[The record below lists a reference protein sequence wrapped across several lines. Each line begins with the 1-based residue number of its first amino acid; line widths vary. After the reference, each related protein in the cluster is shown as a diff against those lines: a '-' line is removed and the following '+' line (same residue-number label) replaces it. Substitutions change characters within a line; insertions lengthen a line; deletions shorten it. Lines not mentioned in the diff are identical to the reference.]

1 MRKFFLGL
9 LIFLVV
15 LVAAVALAPVLF
27 KDKLKAALDKQLAQ
41 KLAARVEYQPDN
53 VSVSLLRTFPDLDL
67 SIEELRVIG
76 KDSFA
81 RDTLAYLPRLDVGLD
96 LMSVISGNEIK
107 INSVNLERPD
117 IHARVLKSGRA
128 NWDIVLSDSALAT
141 KGVDT
146 TASPK
151 IAIKGWKIEDGHIR
165 YEDLTIPFGME
176 LRGVNHT
183 GSGDFAEDVFDMK
196 SNTTAKALSM
206 VYDGT
211 TYVDKKKLTADVTM
225 GMDLAKM
232 NFTFKDNQMRL
243 NDFPFSFQGQIG
255 LPNETDI
262 TYDLTFK
269 ALETDFKNILSLVP
283 GVFTKD
289 FQNIET
295 AGKVAFDGYFK
306 GVQNDVKMP
315 GYGVNLVVTNGRFK
329 YPDLPQAATNINV
342 DMKVDNPSGFTNNVM
357 VDVKKFHLDLGKNPV
372 DGNVRIDGL
381 EPMKVDGRV
390 KANVDLAEA
399 TKVYPVPDM
408 VLRGLLFV
416 DATAKGT
423 YSKTQMPVTRAALR
437 LTNGYVKAKAFPAPI
452 ENLTVNGTVVNTT
465 GQVNDTRIDIPQFR
479 MLLDGEPLEGRLAAQ
494 NIAKPIFDANV
505 KGVIDLTKMTKIF
518 PLEGMTVTGRLSGN
532 VAAKGSMA
540 DIEAERYQNIVASG
554 TVNAQNVT
562 YKSADLPQGV
572 RVTQATA
579 SFNNAS
585 ITLQDMTGF
594 VGSSDVQASG
604 VISNYM
610 GYLFTPGQ
618 PLRGTL
624 TVNSKR
630 FNVNEWMVEPDGQA
644 SAGAKKATQA
654 PTTAAADGVLQ
665 IPKFFDLKL
674 NADVDQVIYDNL
686 KLDNLKGAL
695 TVKDEAVN
703 MNGLTFNTLGG
714 QFATNGSYNSRDLQH
729 PKFNFG
735 LNIKNLNFQNA
746 FAAFPSVKKLL
757 PLAQQV
763 EGIFGTNFTLSG
775 EMGQDMM
782 PNYSTL
788 TGKGL
793 FEVVRAAVGTSPV
806 FAKISNLTQL
816 QELKNFAVNN
826 KDVAAEM
833 LNGNLIVK
841 PFDFTVGQIKAT
853 VGGSSNVGGT
863 VDYVMALDVPTG
875 KVGNALNAKLTQ
887 LTGVQDIKG
896 TERVTMGLK
905 IGGSITN
912 PDVRLTTAG
921 TKAQAKDLA
930 KSLVTSVVQSKVDDA
945 KLKLAAKAQVA
956 QDSARKELEKK
967 QLELQA
973 KAAQEIEKRRLEAEA
988 KLKQKAKEGL
998 GNLFGKPKKT
1008 PTPTQT
1014 PTPAPTPADTA
1025 KAGGN

>member
-1 MRKFFLGL
+1 MGL

-41 KLAARVEYQPDN
+41 KLSARVEYQPEN

-76 KDSFA
+76 RDSFA

-96 LMSVISGNEIK
+96 LMSVIRGTEIK
-107 INSVNLERPD
+107 INSVSLERPA

-128 NWDIVLSDSALAT
+128 NWDIVIPDSALAE

-146 TASPK
+146 TASPS
-151 IAIKGWKIEDGHIR
+151 IAIKGWKIDNGHIR
-165 YEDLTIPFGME
+165 YEDLTMPFGLE
-176 LRGVNHT
+176 LRGVNHA
-183 GSGDFAEDVFDMK
+183 GSGDFEADVFDME
-196 SNTTAKALSM
+196 SQTTAEALTM

-211 TYVDKKKLTADVTM
+211 TYVDQKKLTADVTM

-232 NFTFKDNQMRL
+232 NFTFKDNQVRL
-243 NDFPFSFQGQIG
+243 NDFSFSFQGQIG

-315 GYGVNLVVTNGRFK
+315 GYGVNLVVTNGMFH
-329 YPDLPQAATNINV
+329 YPDLPQAARNINV
-342 DMKVDNPSGFTNNVM
+342 DMKVDNPSGFTNNVQ
-357 VDVKKFHLDLGKNPV
+357 VDVKKFHLDLGKNPI

-381 EPMKVDGRV
+381 APMKVDGRV
-390 KANVDLAEA
+390 KANVNLAEM

-408 VLRGLLFV
+408 LLRGLLAV

-452 ENLTVNGTVVNTT
+452 ENLTLSGTVVNTT

-494 NIAKPIFDANV
+494 NIDKPIFDANV

-532 VAAKGSMA
+532 IAAKGSMA

-554 TVNAQNVT
+554 TVQAQNVT

-579 SFNNAS
+579 TFNNAS
-585 ITLQDMTGF
+585 INLQNMTGF
-594 VGSSDVQASG
+594 VGSSDVAASG
-604 VISNYM
+604 TITNYM

-618 PLRGTL
+618 PLRGNL

-654 PTTAAADGVLQ
+654 PATATADGVLQ
-665 IPKFFDLKL
+665 IPKFFELTL
-674 NADVDQVIYDNL
+674 NANADQVIYDNL
-686 KLDNLKGAL
+686 KLDNLRG
-695 TVKDEAVN
+695 TVAVRDEAVN
-703 MNGLTFNTLGG
+703 LNGLTFNSLGG
-714 QFATNGSYNSRDLQH
+714 QFATTGSYSSRDLQH
-729 PKFNFG
+729 PKFNLG

-746 FAAFPSVKKLL
+746 FATFPSVKKLL

-763 EGIFGTNFTLSG
+763 EGIFGTNFSVSG

-782 PNYSTL
+782 PVYSTL

-793 FEVVRAAVGTSPV
+793 FEVVRAAVGASPV
-806 FAKISNLTQL
+806 MSKISNLTQL
-816 QELKNFAVNN
+816 QELKNFAINN

-833 LNGNLIVK
+833 LNGNFIVK
-841 PFDFTVGQIKAT
+841 PFDFTIGQIKAT
-853 VGGSSNVGGT
+853 VGGSSNVGGNLE
-863 VDYVMALDVPTG
+863 YIMALDVPSG
-875 KVGNALNAKLTQ
+875 KIGNALNAKLTQ

-912 PDVRLTTAG
+912 PDVRLSTAG

-945 KLKLAAKAQVA
+945 KLKMAAKAQVA
-956 QDSARKELEKK
+956 QDSARKELDRRRQELEAKAQQEVEKK
-967 QLELQA
+967 
-973 KAAQEIEKRRLEAEA
+973 RLEAEA

-998 GNLFGKPKKT
+998 GNLFGKPKK
-1008 PTPTQT
+1008 
-1014 PTPAPTPADTA
+1014 PAPQPAAPAPDPVPADTA
-1025 KAGGN
+1025 KAGGNR

>member
-27 KDKLKAALDKQLAQ
+27 KDKLKTALDKQLAQ

-107 INSVNLERPD
+107 INQVNLERPD

-128 NWDIVLSDSALAT
+128 NWDIVISDSALAT

-151 IAIKGWKIEDGHIR
+151 IAIKGWKIDNGHIR

-176 LRGVNHT
+176 LRGVNHS

-196 SNTTAKALSM
+196 SNTTAEALSM

-211 TYVDKKKLTADVTM
+211 TYIDQKKLTADVTM

-232 NFTFKDNQMRL
+232 NFTFKDNQVRL

-255 LPNETDI
+255 LPNATDI
-262 TYDLTFK
+262 TYDMTFK

-289 FQNIET
+289 FQNIKT
-295 AGKVAFDGYFK
+295 SGKVAFDGYFK
-306 GVQNDVKMP
+306 GVQNAVKMP
-315 GYGVNLVVTNGRFK
+315 GYGVNLVVTNGMFK
-329 YPDLPQAATNINV
+329 YPNLPQAAKNINV

-357 VDVKKFHLDLGKNPV
+357 VDVKKFHLDLGTNPV

-518 PLEGMTVTGRLSGN
+518 PLEGMTVTGRLNGN
-532 VAAKGSMA
+532 IAAKGSMA

-572 RVTQATA
+572 KVTQATA

-585 ITLQDMTGF
+585 ITLQNMTGF

-654 PTTAAADGVLQ
+654 PATASADGVLQ

-674 NADVDQVIYDNL
+674 NANADQVIYDNL

-695 TVKDEAVN
+695 TVKDEAVS

-763 EGIFGTNFTLSG
+763 EGIFGTNFTVSG

-806 FAKISNLTQL
+806 ISKISNLTQL

-905 IGGSITN
+905 IGGSISN

-967 QLELQA
+967 QQELQA
-973 KAAQEIEKRRLEAEA
+973 KAAQELEKKRLEAEA

-1008 PTPTQT
+1008 TQPAPT
-1014 PTPAPTPADTA
+1014 PTPAPADTA
-1025 KAGGN
+1025 KAASGN